1 MPAGARKHVLISEP
15 QLKEMGMPYLPVMW
29 AVLKSYWEHHGS
41 ARDGFEWLP
50 PVHHMDSVATL
61 LEPYANTH
69 IDVLGLSC
77 YTWNSAI
84 NMLVAAEVRR
94 MHPDCLI
101 VAGGPDPDHKDPEFF
116 TKHPYIDI
124 VVVKDGE
131 IPFTL
136 LLEKVLLDDRDA
148 FSDIPGL
155 ILPNPG
161 GAHRVTAQ
169 AQVPVVFDYSPY
181 IEQSAYY
188 EELFA
193 TEFKS
198 TDVIA
203 VWETN
208 RGCPFK
214 CSYCDWGSSTMS
226 QVRRFDMERVRSE
239 AEWFGKMHVSFVMLA
254 DANFGM
260 LPRDVDITDL
270 LIESNGRYGYPRYLS
285 YNTAKNNPERTVQIA
300 RKLVSSGLAASHILS
315 VQHTDLDVLAATE
328 RANISV
334 EQQVEVVRQLLADDV
349 PIYVQL
355 ILGIPG
361 DTYEKWKRCFS
372 DLMEWGIHSYYWIYP
387 YSVLPNAP
395 ANEPEFL
402 AKWEVETRSR
412 YVLLNHGLR
421 PPGPFDEVREAMSRL
436 IVRS

>member
-1 MPAGARKHVLISEP
+1 M
-15 QLKEMGMPYLPVMW
+15 
-29 AVLKSYWEHHGS
+29 
-41 ARDGFEWLP
+41 
-50 PVHHMDSVATL
+50 
-61 LEPYANTH
+61 
-69 IDVLGLSC
+69 
-77 YTWNSAI
+77 
-84 NMLVAAEVRR
+84 
-94 MHPDCLI
+94 
-101 VAGGPDPDHKDPEFF
+101 
-116 TKHPYIDI
+116 
-124 VVVKDGE
+124 
-131 IPFTL
+131 
-136 LLEKVLLDDRDA
+136 
-148 FSDIPGL
+148 
-155 ILPNPG
+155 
-161 GAHRVTAQ
+161 TAQ

-226 QVRRFDMERVRSE
+226 KVRRFDMERVRSE

-270 LIESNGRYGYPRYLS
+270 LIESNGRHGYPRYLS

-315 VQHTDLDVLAATE
+315 VQHTDLDVLTATE

-395 ANEPEFL
+395 GDADVVR
-402 AKWEVETRSR
+402 EVEDRLPGGGPDLTPDGPSTLPARVVQECSEHRRPSTPPPHRRLGGHPAHAPLARLALPANQAHGYQLVSLKRSHGVAVR
-412 YVLLNHGLR
+412 RLVGGQLGLALVRTEDLLAQSPGLLHRHGPDDQLALSPLAAR
-421 PPGPFDEVREAMSRL
+421 
-436 IVRS
+436 

>member
-1 MPAGARKHVLISEP
+1 
-15 QLKEMGMPYLPVMW
+15 
-29 AVLKSYWEHHGS
+29 
-41 ARDGFEWLP
+41 
-50 PVHHMDSVATL
+50 
-61 LEPYANTH
+61 
-69 IDVLGLSC
+69 
-77 YTWNSAI
+77 
-84 NMLVAAEVRR
+84 
-94 MHPDCLI
+94 
-101 VAGGPDPDHKDPEFF
+101 
-116 TKHPYIDI
+116 
-124 VVVKDGE
+124 
-131 IPFTL
+131 
-136 LLEKVLLDDRDA
+136 
-148 FSDIPGL
+148 
-155 ILPNPG
+155 
-161 GAHRVTAQ
+161 
-169 AQVPVVFDYSPY
+169 
-181 IEQSAYY
+181 
-188 EELFA
+188 
-193 TEFKS
+193 
-198 TDVIA
+198 
-203 VWETN
+203 
-208 RGCPFK
+208 
-214 CSYCDWGSSTMS
+214 MS
-226 QVRRFDMERVRSE
+226 KVRRFDMERVRSE

-270 LIESNGRYGYPRYLS
+270 LIESNGRHGYPRYLS

-334 EQQVEVVRQLLADDV
+334 EQQVEVVRQLLAEDV

-436 IVRS
+436 IVRSRTFSHDDWVEMMTYAAIVKALHNCSVTQLVALYLRFSHDVSYADFYDAVIEDFFKKSEPSKKWYETVRAHYVDYLEDATTVDYLDIPQLPSFDYQIDPSRWVYVQICYALDTFFGGLSEFLVARFPNATNLESA